1 VRLAK
6 KAENRKQKEMM
17 FIISQKTVYF
27 LIFLFLVKYLNN
39 KKILRSGNFL
49 NSIQIFASYFRKN
62 ECFYNVVGN
71 TDTTKI

>member
-17 FIISQKTVYF
+17 FIISQKTAYF

-49 NSIQIFASYFRKN
+49 NFDPNFCKLFQEK
-62 ECFYNVVGN
+62 
-71 TDTTKI
+71 